1 MSGKFSYAMLVNMR
15 YDDMML
21 YMAVNYNLS
30 KVATD
35 RISTIA
41 TTSNTRNMLRQI
53 DQEGG
58 EKNDVLKLMD
68 FMETVVSK
76 FIRQKVLGEFEKA
89 HIECDKLHI
98 EPFNCFF
105 PFEVGLSRNVVTQ
118 VKFDTNEDLNLFK
131 IKEPKLYDALLK
143 RSER

>member
-1 MSGKFSYAMLVNMR
+1 MSGKLSYAMLVNMR

-21 YMAVNYNLS
+21 YMAVNYKLS
-30 KVATD
+30 KDATD

-41 TTSNTRNMLRQI
+41 TTSNIRSMLHNLRHE
-53 DQEGG
+53 DD
-58 EKNDVLKLMD
+58 EKFEVIKLMD

-76 FIRQKVLGEFEKA
+76 FIRQKVLSEFKKA

-118 VKFDTNEDLNLFK
+118 VKFETTEDLNLFK